1 MDLLPPGALDDW
13 SFLLPQALGQAPGV
27 AGPTPPPPAPIGPSE
42 EELRLQRKR
51 KLDEEVQQHLAK
63 EQEKI
68 NVDLVE
74 KLKKRRQEDPNVAAF
89 LEFRG
94 WDEEKAVRLG
104 YKSRL
109 CQFFEKGGQCHK
121 ELLCP
126 CAHGKHELL
135 EAPKKKNEASTFV
148 PMLDKMADEYAAYI
162 RAIADSFRSMDM
174 GNGSPD
180 GFAQMMGAMGMGGGT
195 QHSKAGTS
203 SNPKELPLKALKC
216 TLFPRGLCRLE
227 QHCPW
232 AHSDEER
239 LLAASGGASTPGP
252 ESMAWA
258 LAAASGSTGPGLAQ
272 PLPPALPPAMQ
283 AGLPTA
289 LPTALPTPLP
299 TAKPAPVP
307 SMMPLVQPPVAPPPP
322 SVPPPRPMQQ
332 MAPAQ
337 SFQPRP
343 AGNGMDRFC

>member
-13 SFLLPQALGQAPGV
+13 NFLLPQAVPA
-27 AGPTPPPPAPIGPSE
+27 APPPPAPLGPSE
-42 EELRLQRKR
+42 EELRTHRKR
-51 KLDEEVQQHLAK
+51 KLDEEVQAHLAK
-63 EQEKI
+63 EQERI

-74 KLKKRRQEDPNVAAF
+74 KLKRRRQEDPNVAAF

-135 EAPKKKNEASTFV
+135 EAPKRRSEASTFV

-162 RAIADSFRSMDM
+162 RAISDSFRSMDL
-174 GNGSPD
+174 GKGSPD
-180 GFAQMMGAMGMGGGT
+180 GFAQMMTAMGMGGGT
-195 QHSKAGTS
+195 QHAGRG
-203 SNPKELPLKALKC
+203 NPSAWKELPLKAIKC
-216 TLFPRGLCRLE
+216 SLFPRGLCRLE

-239 LLAASGGASTPGP
+239 MLAASGAAGAASATGAAAAAGQQN
-252 ESMAWA
+252 MALALQAQA
-258 LAAASGSTGPGLAQ
+258 LAAATAGSAPALAQALSSSMPAALPTASMQSLMSLAQ
-272 PLPPALPPAMQ
+272 PPVVPPPALPP
-283 AGLPTA
+283 P
-289 LPTALPTPLP
+289 
-299 TAKPAPVP
+299 AK
-307 SMMPLVQPPVAPPPP
+307 
-322 SVPPPRPMQQ
+322 PMQQ

-337 SFQPRP
+337 TFQV
-343 AGNGMDRFC
+343 GGGGSGMDRFC